1 VPLKLGEDGKM
12 PRVWILS
19 DNQSMVDVFYNIA
32 LLQNIRK
39 ENTHM
44 NIHCFASVTSTNLVG
59 EFPGYGAMW
68 FHPNGIGNILSH
80 AHMKEQG

>member
-1 VPLKLGEDGKM
+1 
-12 PRVWILS
+12 
-19 DNQSMVDVFYNIA
+19 MVDVFYNIA

-59 EFPGYGAMW
+59 EFPGYGAIMW
-68 FHPNGIGNILSH
+68 FHPNGIANILSH